1 MIRDDDHWLGLTDA
15 FHSAALDGKG
25 WYAALDGLAQASGSQ
40 TGELIGI
47 GMDAAV
53 PLNLMTDID
62 PGFNK
67 AFIDAG
73 GGDPRINPRV
83 RAGMEAPVLKVMA
96 ESDFITPE
104 EYKHHPHYCEFA
116 RPWNVPFICLATLQ
130 RQHGMLIGL
139 AVLRTR
145 QQGHINRTQRRAF
158 ASVAPH
164 VRAAVRAHIAL
175 EGHGDAMLSG
185 AMEALSIPAFIC
197 DRAGIVRKLTPAA
210 DALVTK
216 GRGLQ
221 LKLGKLSAANPAE
234 AQALSDAIR
243 EAAIE
248 RKPVA
253 APFERTVIV
262 HAAEPAAAP
271 LVVDIIPLPHHQF
284 EFNFAPRVLVLIRG
298 AAVGAA
304 DKRRAAILQSVYGMT
319 AAETQIA
326 LQLFAG
332 KTPDAIAASRDV
344 SVGTVRAQIKALLAK
359 AGANRQIELVAR
371 LSRL

>member
-1 MIRDDDHWLGLTDA
+1 MIRDDDHWLTLTDA
-15 FHSAALDGKG
+15 FHSAAIDGKG
-25 WYAALDGLAQASGSQ
+25 WYAALEGLAHATGSQ

-53 PLNLMTDID
+53 PLNIMTGID
-62 PGFNK
+62 PGFHQ
-67 AFIDAG
+67 AFIDIG

-83 RAGMEAPVLKVMA
+83 KAGMEAPVLKVMA
-96 ESDFITPE
+96 ESDFITPDE
-104 EYKHHPHYCEFA
+104 HKRHPHYREFA
-116 RPWNVPFICLATLQ
+116 RPWDVPFICLATLQ

-139 AVLRTR
+139 AVIRTR
-145 QQGHINRTQRRAF
+145 KQGHINRTQRRAF

-175 EGHGDAMLSG
+175 EGHGDAILSG

-210 DALVTK
+210 HALVVR

-221 LKLGKLSAANPAE
+221 LKLGRLSATQPAD
-234 AQALSDAIR
+234 AQALSDAIDA
-243 EAAIE
+243 AAIE
-248 RKPVA
+248 RGTAA
-253 APFERTVIV
+253 APFERTIV
-262 HAAEPAAAP
+262 VRTAEPEAAP

-284 EFNFAPRVLVLIRG
+284 QFNFAPRVLVLIRG

-304 DKRRAAILQSVYGMT
+304 DKRRAAILQAVYGMT
-319 AAETQIA
+319 TAETQIA

-332 KTPDAIAASRDV
+332 NTPDAIAVSRDV

-371 LSRL
+371 LGRL